1 MGLKKIAELR
11 KELNQQAAA
20 LSAFTKAAGEFVATY
35 AKIAAAYAE
44 VEALRENKKKAAYE
58 LKTLGIKEFEEYR
71 KSLIAVFEGWGN
83 RPLPLKPLE
92 DVVARKKKEVDDA
105 VQARVAKMAASFP
118 AEVKPGML
126 FRFEPTK
133 VLWEIKSGP
142 FESKNENMKGK
153 AETAIYYKYLPE
165 GGSENSV
172 TLETLKKS
180 CKYIKVS

>member
-11 KELNQQAAA
+11 KELSEQAAA

-35 AKIAAAYAE
+35 AKIAAAYAQ
-44 VEALRENKKKAAYE
+44 VEELRENKKMAVHE
-58 LKTLGIKEFEEYR
+58 LKTLGIKEFEDY
-71 KSLIAVFEGWGN
+71 KKGLIGVFEKWGN

-92 DVVARKKKEVDDA
+92 DLVARKKKEVDDA

-142 FESKNENMKGK
+142 LQAKNENLKGK
-153 AETAIYYKYLPE
+153 IDAVTYFKYQPE
-165 GGSENSV
+165 GGSENNV